1 MAIKQNTNQI
11 KVSLSAQRKLS
22 LAAGILSAVAT
33 FVSLISKTWGFSGV
47 GEQIVTTF
55 LAANTVI
62 NMYFFGSTSQKIA
75 EDKENEKNK

>member
-1 MAIKQNTNQI
+1 MANIQPIKTSI
-11 KVSLSAQRKLS
+11 STQRKLS

-33 FVSLISKTWGFSGV
+33 FVSLISKTWGFAGV

-62 NMYFFGSTSQKIA
+62 NLYFFGSTSQKIT
-75 EDKENEKNK
+75 EENNSEKSK

>member
-1 MAIKQNTNQI
+1 MANQI
-11 KVSLSAQRKLS
+11 KTSVSTQRKLS

-33 FVSLISKTWGFSGV
+33 FVALISKTWGFEGV

-62 NMYFFGSTSQKIA
+62 NMYFFGSTGQKIT
-75 EDKENEKNK
+75 EEKKNESSK

>member
-1 MAIKQNTNQI
+1 MATIQPIKT
-11 KVSLSAQRKLS
+11 SLTTQRKLS

-33 FVSLISKTWGFSGV
+33 FVSLISKPWGFAGV

-62 NMYFFGSTSQKIA
+62 NMYFLGSTGQKIT
-75 EDKENEKNK
+75 EENNGKSK